1 MNCVLPAARPAHTAR
16 RRGVALVIT
25 LIMLSVVTITAVAF
39 LAMSR
44 RERLSISA
52 YGEQIDARY
61 LADTALNRAKADL
74 VDRMFNSSNR
84 FGYGLAVSTNYRNP
98 NFSLAYYGNT
108 ALYRHLTNVSYS
120 KNLGPLAPFN
130 FNLENGTDRQIYAGL
145 LGNLFYDPRPPV
157 FYQVSANPRDPWEFR
172 YYLDLNRNG
181 RAETNGFLPITD
193 QAGRTNVAWGGQ
205 QFVGDPE
212 WIGVLEHP
220 DAPHSG
226 TNRFIGRFAY
236 LILPTGRS
244 LDINHFGN
252 GAKLPDLIAGQPNR
266 GATVNSGYLRN
277 QGVGSWE
284 LNAAGFLRA
293 LNTNVWQLND
303 FNYFTTTS
311 PSSGYAFSDA
321 ERILRFRRNNSRTDS
336 AEIFFGYEVG
346 AFGAS
351 NGDLLRTD
359 VVDYY
364 SNGPLAQSLNEVVAP
379 ALQPISDGNTVA
391 TAWLGSDER
400 RRFTDINQVF
410 DAGLDLAARITGQ
423 EQASTSTQPL
433 ANSRALFRQEH
444 TNSTYNA
451 YTYYRALAQLGTE
464 SPDARFESGF
474 NAAYGQVF
482 GRTPRP
488 TYFRRAKLNL
498 NYAHD
503 PNGDRPANASVA
515 SLQRWTPLNW
525 FTNAADRL
533 LLTEFTNGLPIVRS
547 PEIAR
552 SVARNARNFAPYGFP
567 VHGTVRLENGTLTNY
582 VYDAQVHR
590 LLQLAANIYDYA
602 NAPANHDL
610 NASAGVGTNNFR
622 LQAPHVFRPR
632 FYVDERSPEV
642 LRIGDYELVENA
654 LAVEQRWLTPE
665 QALNVVRAN
674 HQGIPGSVTPS
685 TDINVL
691 GIPWVVGAKKG
702 LPNFNEGFW
711 QAAVQLTRRLIIT
724 KPTSGAV
731 LPDGQLPFTGANG
744 RGFQT
749 LAQYRLTLN
758 NTFGTEALNSYDF
771 SYPVPV
777 RVRVWQTNRYVLYSE
792 NPNGTLTAISTA
804 PLPSAIGLVT
814 TRDLP
819 AGAWKAG
826 EVVGVR
832 TNLVSDFLLLPPV
845 GRPSWTLERPTTFLL
860 TNVAAFSDV
869 RYLPALTLAVTNHL
883 VFEVTTTTSPR
894 RVLDV
899 VSMQSVI
906 YETNITR
913 YLGGQGGPN
922 AITVGGVSG
931 DQRPGGEMSR
941 FWLTNRLAAGGT
953 MGVTN
958 QLAMSLGRFAG
969 QGRYDLLWR
978 DARGAGVR
986 LQDRNFSID
995 GLNFFLYQTNRTGFT
1010 SGRDTE
1016 LRRQFGGTA
1025 VQVGFNPS
1033 PQIVFTDRRMA
1044 NDPLVHYHKEDLLP
1058 GYTAVALA
1066 APGFPGAYAAEVERN
1081 GTRMLQDGSVW
1092 PLNWQTNGV
1101 RWINYVAGPVGF
1113 RVASDWPNT
1122 LTTNFWT
1129 DQIVSS
1135 PTTAS
1140 IPIPPRRYQVAS
1152 SPWGRVPRLG
1162 VTATGPNDFARRNLA
1177 IKDPQIYSSDN
1188 WRFLI
1193 QSTNAPAGLEHA
1205 SYPNIGWLGRVH
1217 RGTPWQTAYLK
1228 SEVADLRQQNGLV
1241 GAPWMALFFGEMND
1255 WASWSGNA
1263 NTHPVNDWKLMDLF
1277 TTAINDNAALGLM
1290 AVNQTNLAAWAAVLS
1305 GVPVLDN
1312 RTTANDPKSL
1322 ILRPDSAEVAQIIS
1336 GYTNNNVV
1344 IPGLMSVLRT
1354 TNALATGFAAQ
1365 PIAPGGT
1372 FTNLGSVLSV
1382 PTLSDRAPFVVA
1394 DAGAV
1399 NVTDEVVERL
1409 PQQIFSLL
1417 RADEPMVTVYAYGQ
1431 SLKPAPNSFFLQP
1444 GPFYGMVTNYV
1455 VTGEVSTK
1463 SVLRFEGTT
1472 SNPTTKV
1479 EDHRILFQNP

>member
-1 MNCVLPAARPAHTAR
+1 MNCVLPAARSAHTAR
-16 RRGVALVIT
+16 RRGVALIIT

-52 YGEQIDARY
+52 YGEQIDARF

-74 VDRMFNSSNR
+74 VNRMFGSSNR

-98 NFSLAYYGNT
+98 NFTLNYFGDSG
-108 ALYRHLTNVSYS
+108 LYRHLTNVSYS

-130 FNLENGTDRQIYAGL
+130 FNLEQAADRRIYAGL

-157 FYQVSANPRDPWEFR
+157 FYQVSANPRVPWEFR

-181 RAETNGFLPITD
+181 RAETNGFLPVTD
-193 QAGRTNVAWGGQ
+193 QTGRTNAAWGGE

-244 LDINHFGN
+244 LDINHLGN
-252 GAKLPDLIAGQPNR
+252 SAKLPGIAGTQPNR

-303 FNYFTTTS
+303 FNYFTSTT
-311 PSSGYAFSDA
+311 PSSGFAFSDA
-321 ERILRFRRNNSRTDS
+321 ERILRFRRNNFVTDS
-336 AEIFFGYEVG
+336 AERFFGYEVG
-346 AFGAS
+346 IFAATPG
-351 NGDLLRTD
+351 NRLRTD
-359 VVDYY
+359 LVDNYA
-364 SNGPLAQSLNEVVAP
+364 NGPVAQSLNEVVAP
-379 ALQPISDGNTVA
+379 SLQASVDNDDTD
-391 TAWLGSDER
+391 TAWSGADER

-410 DAGLDLAARITGQ
+410 ESSLDLASRITGQ
-423 EQASTSTQPL
+423 EQASTSVQPL
-433 ANSRALFRQEH
+433 VNSRAAFRQEH

-451 YTYYRALAQLGTE
+451 YTYYRALGQLGTE
-464 SPDARFESGF
+464 SADARFESGF
-474 NAAYGQVF
+474 NVAYGRVNG
-482 GRTPRP
+482 GRPFP

-515 SLQRWTPLNW
+515 SLQRWNPLSW

-552 SVARNARNFAPYGFP
+552 NVARDARSFAPFGFP
-567 VHGTVRLENGTLTNY
+567 VHGAVPLADGSLTNY

-602 NAPANHDL
+602 NAPERNDL
-610 NASAGVGTNNFR
+610 NVAAGTGTNNFR
-622 LQAPHVFRPR
+622 LHAPHVFRPR
-632 FYVDERSPEV
+632 FYVDDRSPDV
-642 LRIGDYELVENA
+642 LRIGDYELVENPA
-654 LAVEQRWLTPE
+654 LVAQRWLTPD
-665 QALNVVRAN
+665 QALNFVRAA
-674 HQGIPGSVTPS
+674 HRGLPGSVIPS

-691 GIPWVVGAKKG
+691 GIPWVIGAKKG

-711 QAAVQLTRRLIIT
+711 QTAVQLTRRLVIT
-724 KPTSGAV
+724 KPTSESV
-731 LPDGQLPFTGANG
+731 LPDGQLPFTGSNG
-744 RGFQT
+744 RGFRT
-749 LAQYRLTLN
+749 LAQYRITLTN
-758 NTFGTEALNSYDF
+758 SIGIEGLNSYSF
-771 SYPVPV
+771 NFPVPV
-777 RVRVWQTNRYVLYSE
+777 QVDVWQTNRYVLYAE
-792 NPNGTLTAISTA
+792 NPNGTLTPVMA
-804 PLPSAIGLVT
+804 PPPLQQRLV
-814 TRDLP
+814 RRLP
-819 AGAWKAG
+819 AGAWEAG
-826 EVVGVR
+826 EVVGFRETVT
-832 TNLVSDFLLLPPV
+832 TNVIYDPIRRQVF
-845 GRPSWTLERPTTFLL
+845 RANL
-860 TNVAAFSDV
+860 TNVGYVDV
-869 RYLPALTLAVTNHL
+869 GIQPALTLAVTNQM
-883 VFEVTTTTSPR
+883 VFAVTTTGNPR
-894 RVLDV
+894 RLLDV

-922 AITVGGVSG
+922 AITVAGVSG

-941 FWLTNRLAAGGT
+941 FWLTNRVAAGGT
-953 MGVTN
+953 MGITN
-958 QLAMSLGRFAG
+958 QFAMSLGRFAG

-986 LQDRNFSID
+986 LQDKNFSID
-995 GLNFFLYQTNRTGFT
+995 GLNFFLYLTNRTGFT
-1010 SGRDTE
+1010 AGRDTE
-1016 LRRQFGGTA
+1016 LRREFGGTS

-1033 PQIVFTDRRMA
+1033 PLLVFTDRRMA
-1044 NDPLVHYHKEDLLP
+1044 NDPLVHYHREDLLP

-1066 APGFPGAYAAEVERN
+1066 SPGFPGAYAAEVERN
-1081 GTRMLQDGSVW
+1081 GARLLQDGSVW
-1092 PLNWQTNGV
+1092 PLNWRTNGA
-1101 RWINYVAGPVGF
+1101 RWLNFVFGPVGF
-1113 RVASDWPNT
+1113 RVAGDWPNT

-1129 DQIVSS
+1129 DQIPVSPLAAS
-1135 PTTAS
+1135 TNTA
-1140 IPIPPRRYQVAS
+1140 PRRYQVAKA
-1152 SPWGRVPRLG
+1152 PWGRVPQLG
-1162 VTATGPNDFARRNLA
+1162 VTATGGNVFARRNLA
-1177 IKDPQIYSSDN
+1177 IKDPQIFSSDN

-1193 QSTNAPAGLEHA
+1193 QATNAPPNLEHA

-1217 RGTPWQTAYLK
+1217 RGTPWQTTYLK
-1228 SEVADLRQQNGLV
+1228 SEVADLRQQNGLD

-1263 NTHPVNDWKLMDLF
+1263 NTHPVTDWKLMDLF

-1290 AVNQTNLAAWAAVLS
+1290 AVNQTNLAAWAAVLG

-1312 RTTANDPKSL
+1312 RTTANNPQSL
-1322 ILRPDSAEVAQIIS
+1322 ILRPDSAEIAQIIS
-1336 GYTNNNVV
+1336 GYTNNSVV
-1344 IPGLMSVLRT
+1344 VPGLMSVLRT
-1354 TNALATGFAAQ
+1354 TNSLAAGFAPQ

-1372 FTNLGSVLSV
+1372 FTNLGSILSV

-1409 PQQIFSLL
+1409 PQQILSLL

-1463 SVLRFEGTT
+1463 SVLRFEGAT